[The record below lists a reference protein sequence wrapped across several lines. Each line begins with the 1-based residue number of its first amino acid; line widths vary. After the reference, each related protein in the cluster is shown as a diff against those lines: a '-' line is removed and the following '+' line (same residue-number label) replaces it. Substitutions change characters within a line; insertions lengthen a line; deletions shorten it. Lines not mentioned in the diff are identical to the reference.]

1 MLKNAYLEENELK
14 IINDAIISENLT
26 VRDIRDITK
35 NSKLNKKK
43 KMETEAMEQDYD
55 YINSRMSETNHSI
68 RQQTRVLK
76 KAMLCLRTHPKS
88 RV

>member
-68 RQQTRVLK
+68 RQQTRGTKESNVV
-76 KAMLCLRTHPKS
+76 S
-88 RV
+88 